1 MKTTPIYGLPYI
13 EVGDLVSSAP
23 AQFKTMAEGF
33 ENALNEVD
41 SRNTP
46 AGVKPAIATTLETL
60 AGITGVT
67 GQAGYVTA
75 DPAEGNNGPYC
86 WTGSAWARI
95 ATISDV
101 SDILAED
108 SSTVMLINSTYGTIK
123 GYRRGKLATLRID
136 WKSSASGSWTK
147 GDFGKLPEGWW
158 PLFDLNF
165 SFGGRDGANQKTI
178 NVRANGTMDYTNNGG
193 TQGTE
198 SFGCS
203 LSYAIA

>member
-1 MKTTPIYGLPYI
+1 MKTTPIYGIPYLD
-13 EVGDLVSSAP
+13 GSDFVSGAP
-23 AQFKTMAEGF
+23 EQFAKMANGVET
-33 ENALNEVD
+33 ALTEVD

-46 AGVKPAIATTLETL
+46 AGVKPVIATTLETL

-178 NVRANGTMDYTNNGG
+178 NVHANGTMDYINNGG
-193 TQGTE
+193 TQGTAA
-198 SFGCS
+198 FGCS

>member
-1 MKTTPIYGLPYI
+1 
-13 EVGDLVSSAP
+13 
-23 AQFKTMAEGF
+23 MANGVET
-33 ENALNEVD
+33 ALNEVD

-60 AGITGVT
+60 ASITGVT
-67 GQAGYVTA
+67 GQTGYVTA

-193 TQGTE
+193 TQGTA